1 MCQTLSPN
9 SLPMA
14 PHIPRIKATSP
25 YTGPP
30 RLYSYLF
37 PLHKLYLHSPPAHS
51 LQPYLFLYSSS
62 YKPYTIGLRYFSL
75 EVFSAWRVISPVF
88 CMAISLTS
96 LKSLHKCH
104 VLNSLTGGSLV
115 KTAMLL
121 LLHSPQFL
129 LTLACYLQLM
139 QCAALPTGVNI
150 SPQSMGNACHIGL
163 NKYLLNVE

>member
-1 MCQTLSPN
+1 
-9 SLPMA
+9 
-14 PHIPRIKATSP
+14 
-25 YTGPP
+25 
-30 RLYSYLF
+30 
-37 PLHKLYLHSPPAHS
+37 
-51 LQPYLFLYSSS
+51 
-62 YKPYTIGLRYFSL
+62 
-75 EVFSAWRVISPVF
+75 
-88 CMAISLTS
+88 MAISLTS

-139 QCAALPTGVNI
+139 QCAAPPTGVNI

-163 NKYLLNVE
+163 NKYLLNVEWMKEFVWQLVKSQDTSTNSQKREWNLQREDNASKIFFFLFLFWMKEKEGIPWSQISILKALWALKKLLGKVCVGECYKGYAGCI